1 MDKAFLKKM
10 KEYLLEQRKTLLA
23 SLADQGEDMRNL
35 IKTVESGDEADVA
48 ADVIDR
54 TLLTALGAQDAN
66 RLQQIDS
73 ALDRINQGTY
83 GRCVKCG
90 KEIPQERL
98 EVLPYALM
106 CVNCA
111 SAQERKNRQKDCP
124 VKPDNDMSL
133 QINYDVTRIYQF
145 GVSCFFCQLNCAVKG
160 TVYAV
165 CCVGIRINADWNT

>member
-1 MDKAFLKKM
+1 LTTQVKNRFGRIEKLDKAFLKKM

-54 TLLTALGAQDAN
+54 TLLNALGAQDAN
-66 RLQQIDS
+66 RLQQIDN

-111 SAQERKNRQKDCP
+111 SAQERKNR
-124 VKPDNDMSL
+124 
-133 QINYDVTRIYQF
+133 
-145 GVSCFFCQLNCAVKG
+145 
-160 TVYAV
+160 
-165 CCVGIRINADWNT
+165 

>member
-54 TLLTALGAQDAN
+54 TLLTALGAQDAK
-66 RLQQIDS
+66 RLQQIDNS
-73 ALDRINQGTY
+73 LDRIYQNKY
-83 GRCVKCG
+83 GRCIKCG
-90 KEIPQERL
+90 KEIPKGRL
-98 EVLPYALM
+98 EAVPWALM

-111 SAQERKNRQKDCP
+111 SAEERKNR
-124 VKPDNDMSL
+124 
-133 QINYDVTRIYQF
+133 
-145 GVSCFFCQLNCAVKG
+145 
-160 TVYAV
+160 
-165 CCVGIRINADWNT
+165 

>member
-1 MDKAFLKKM
+1 MDKVFLKKM

-90 KEIPQERL
+90 TETPQERL

-111 SAQERKNRQKDCP
+111 SAQERKNR
-124 VKPDNDMSL
+124 
-133 QINYDVTRIYQF
+133 
-145 GVSCFFCQLNCAVKG
+145 
-160 TVYAV
+160 
-165 CCVGIRINADWNT
+165 